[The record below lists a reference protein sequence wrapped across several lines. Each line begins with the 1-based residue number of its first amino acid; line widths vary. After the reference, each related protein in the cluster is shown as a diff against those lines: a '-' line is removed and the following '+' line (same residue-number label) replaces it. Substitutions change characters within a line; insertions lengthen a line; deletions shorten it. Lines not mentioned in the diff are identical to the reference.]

1 MKYMSEK
8 EFFEAIEYDSN
19 CNIVKDE
26 LFMERYFPMLQKRY
40 SSEGGLVRIT
50 DAPMGSLLNIKCMR
64 SSFYVYDYSH
74 IVTSLIKHPKQGSEL
89 SDKEYKQQY
98 IKTL

>member
-40 SSEGGLVRIT
+40 SSEGV
-50 DAPMGSLLNIKCMR
+50 
-64 SSFYVYDYSH
+64 
-74 IVTSLIKHPKQGSEL
+74 
-89 SDKEYKQQY
+89 
-98 IKTL
+98 